1 MKLSL
6 LSENLNTALSHVSRF
21 VSTKAQLPILN
32 HILFSTDNGR
42 LKLSATS
49 LEMGINYWTG
59 AKIESEGSF
68 CLPAKDISEFISYL
82 PGGKI
87 DFSLNEQN
95 LLTVTS
101 TKASSTF
108 STLSSTDF
116 PGIPSLD
123 STTVFEIDLPSLLD
137 SVASVVFASAT
148 DDSRPV
154 LTSVLCK
161 FTPESLTLVATDGFR
176 LSLKTIKFQNPIT
189 FPDGQDSLTL
199 LIPAKSLAEVLKIAK
214 IAPKIKIG
222 LTPDRHQV
230 VFVLEDLEIVS
241 RLIDGEYPNFERI
254 IPESSPTKIYVN
266 KEELA
271 QAIRLA
277 SVFARQ
283 SANVVKFS
291 LKSNSLELSANAPQ
305 IGQNQVSVDA
315 KIEGEPLE
323 IAFNYKFISDFLA
336 IVKGDEVVIELN
348 QPLTPGAFRDPQNP
362 DLLHIIMPVRLQD

>member
-1 MKLSL
+1 MELSL
-6 LSENLNTALSHVSRF
+6 LTENLNTALSHVSRF
-21 VSTKAQLPILN
+21 VSTKAQLPILS
-32 HILFSTDNGR
+32 HILFSTDAGR

-49 LEMGINYWTG
+49 LEMSINYWTG

-68 CLPAKDISEFISYL
+68 CLPSKDISEFISYL
-82 PGGKI
+82 PTGKI
-87 DFSLNEQN
+87 DFNLNEQN
-95 LLTVTS
+95 LLTVKS
-101 TKASSTF
+101 LKASSTF
-108 STLSSTDF
+108 STLSSSDF
-116 PGIPSLD
+116 PEIPTID
-123 STTVFEIDLPSLLD
+123 STTVFELDLPSLLD
-137 SVASVVFASAT
+137 SVATVAFASAT

-161 FTPESLTLVATDGFR
+161 FTSDTLTLVATDGFR
-176 LSLKTIKFQNPIT
+176 LSLKTIKFQTPIT

-199 LIPAKSLAEVLKIAK
+199 LIPAKSLSEVLKIAK
-214 IAPKIKIG
+214 VAPKIKIG

-230 VFVLEDLEIVS
+230 VFVLEDLEIIS

-266 KEELA
+266 KDELS
-271 QAIRLA
+271 QAIKLA

-283 SANVVKFS
+283 SANVVRFS

-315 KIEGEPLE
+315 RIEGEPLE

-336 IVKGDEVVIELN
+336 ICKGTEIVIELN